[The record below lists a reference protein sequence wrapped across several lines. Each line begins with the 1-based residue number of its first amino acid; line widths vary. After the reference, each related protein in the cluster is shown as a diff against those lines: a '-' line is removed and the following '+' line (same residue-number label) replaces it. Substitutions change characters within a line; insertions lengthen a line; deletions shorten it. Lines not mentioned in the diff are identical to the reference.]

1 MNVLFPVRYSKS
13 CSPGKRH
20 FLASFTNSDKHAAA
34 VGLPRRQGLVTTGL
48 SAVLPTA
55 GTQLN

>member
-13 CSPGKRH
+13 CLPGKRH
-20 FLASFTNSDKHAAA
+20 FLASFTNSDKHTA
-34 VGLPRRQGLVTTGL
+34 VGLPMRQGLVTTGL